1 MNQEWSLQEA
11 IEYYNGQN
19 VPQNQQ
25 TLVELLREV
34 QEHSGGVISA
44 TAFAEI
50 ADSLKLKKS
59 FLSAIIKRYPSL
71 RTEEAP
77 HRLEICGG
85 ERCRKRN
92 SRALH
97 CFVEETYG
105 VQSGGVSKQGAFP
118 FQITGCM
125 KNCPNGPSLK
135 WDGKLY
141 SNADIQLIQK
151 LVEDNMY

>member
-50 ADSLKLKKS
+50 TDSLKLKKS

-77 HRLEICGG
+77 HRLGICGG

-97 CFVEETYG
+97 RFVEETYG
-105 VQSGGVSKQGAFP
+105 VQIGGVSKQGGFA

-135 WDGKLY
+135 
-141 SNADIQLIQK
+141 
-151 LVEDNMY
+151 